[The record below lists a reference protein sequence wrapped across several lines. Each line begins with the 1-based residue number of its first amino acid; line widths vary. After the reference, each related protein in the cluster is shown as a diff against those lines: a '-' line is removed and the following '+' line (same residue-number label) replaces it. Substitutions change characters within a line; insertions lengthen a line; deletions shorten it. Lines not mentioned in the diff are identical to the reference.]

1 MKLAHRLLLGAV
13 LVVTVLIVL
22 LVVLSGVRLR
32 RQLEE
37 LEIAQLT
44 REARLIA
51 REWTASVDPDALA
64 ASAGAAIGHRVTL
77 IDHDGKVIGDSEFRG
92 DSRTRLE
99 NHSTRPEVIAALRD
113 SVGSADRTSPSA
125 GDNELYVAIKSAV
138 RRDARVGFH
147 RQPRR
152 HRRARPAR
160 RAPLGIRRPR
170 SRRCILAAAFSR
182 AVSNPVV
189 ELRDVAQS
197 LAAGDLSRRP
207 ALSAPGEVGDLAAA
221 VHRMAEQLTS
231 RLKAMEDDDM
241 HMNAVIESLQEGV
254 IAVDARRQIV
264 QVNQSGRRM
273 LRLPDAVPFS
283 ADQLPRDRTLRE
295 ALAAALAGE
304 STEPTEITVD
314 GQSMMLT
321 ARALGDGGV
330 VLAVFDLTASR
341 RVEAVRRDFVANVSH
356 ELKTP
361 LTVILGFAE
370 TLAAGDVPPEQGIRF
385 VEAIQSNAQRMQ
397 QIVDDLLDLSRIE
410 SGGWVPNP
418 VTVDLRA
425 VASEVAAGRLR
436 AALEKGVRLT
446 VEICAGAECAFADP
460 TAIRQ
465 VYANLAENA
474 IRHTNSGGSIM
485 LFSERSE
492 RGDDD
497 RCARQRHRHRAGASV
512 ADLRALLSRGLRT
525 RARLRR
531 HRARPRDRAAPGG
544 GAPRTGEGGERGG
557 RRHDGLGL
565 LPRRRL
571 TLARR
576 ARPRR
581 AVSAPAAASVTRAL
595 LSNKEPVT
603 SKLQLPAY
611 DQPSR
616 RIL

>member
-1 MKLAHRLLLGAV
+1 V

-64 ASAGAAIGHRVTL
+64 ASAGVAIGHRVTL

-125 GDNELYVAIKSAV
+125 GDNELYVAIKSQFGVTRVSVSTASLDAIV
-138 RRDARVGFH
+138 ARGQRDVLLSGFV
-147 RQPRR
+147 
-152 HRRARPAR
+152 ALVA
-160 RAPLGIRRPR
+160 AL
-170 SRRCILAAAFSR
+170 ILAAAFSR

-197 LAAGDLSRRP
+197 LAAGDLTRRP

-231 RLKAMEDDDM
+231 RLKALEDDDM

-321 ARALGDGGV
+321 ARSLGDGGV

-446 VEICAGAECAFADP
+446 VEICAGAESAFADP

-474 IRHTNSGGSIM
+474 IRHTNSGGSIV

-492 RGDDD
+492 RATTIGVRDSGIGI
-497 RCARQRHRHRAGASV
+497 APEH
-512 ADLRALLSRGLRT
+512 LSRIFERFYRADSG
-525 RARLRR
+525 RAR
-531 HRARPRDRAAPGG
+531 DSGG
-544 GAPRTGEGGERGG
+544 T
-557 RRHDGLGL
+557 GLGL
-565 LPRRRL
+565 AIVRHLVEAHRGRVKVDSVVGEG
-571 TLARR
+571 TT
-576 ARPRR
+576 
-581 AVSAPAAASVTRAL
+581 VSATFPDAG
-595 LSNKEPVT
+595 
-603 SKLQLPAY
+603 
-611 DQPSR
+611 
-616 RIL
+616 

>member
-1 MKLAHRLLLGAV
+1 MKLSHRLLLGAV

-22 LVVLSGVRLR
+22 LVLLSGVRLR

-44 REARLIA
+44 REATLIA
-51 REWTASVDPDALA
+51 RDWTPTVDPDVLA
-64 ASAGAAIGHRVTL
+64 AGAGAAIGHRVTL
-77 IDHDGKVIGDSEFRG
+77 IDHDGRVVGDSEFRG
-92 DSRTRLE
+92 ESRIRLE
-99 NHSTRPEVIAALRD
+99 NHSGRPEVIAALRD
-113 SVGSADRTSPSA
+113 SVGSADRPSPSA
-125 GDNELYVAIKSAV
+125 GDNELYVAV
-138 RRDARVGFH
+138 RSPMGVARVSISTASLDTIVARGQRDVLISGFV
-147 RQPRR
+147 
-152 HRRARPAR
+152 ALVA
-160 RAPLGIRRPR
+160 ALA
-170 SRRCILAAAFSR
+170 LAAAFSR

-189 ELRDVAQS
+189 ELRDVAQA

-231 RLKAMEDDDM
+231 RLKALEDDDM

-264 QVNQSGRRM
+264 QVNESGRRM
-273 LRLPDAVPFS
+273 LRLPDKVPFS
-283 ADQLPRDRTLRE
+283 ADRLPRDRTLRE
-295 ALAAALAGE
+295 ALAAAFSGE

-370 TLAAGDVPPEQGIRF
+370 TLAAGDVPPEQGQRF

-418 VTVDLRA
+418 AAVDLRA
-425 VASEVAAGRLR
+425 VASEVAMGRQR

-446 VEICAGAECAFADP
+446 VEISEGGECAFADP

-465 VYANLAENA
+465 VYANLADNA
-474 IRHTNSGGSIM
+474 IRHTNAGAIV

-492 RGDDD
+492 RGTTIGVRDTGVGI
-497 RCARQRHRHRAGASV
+497 APEH
-512 ADLRALLSRGLRT
+512 LSRIFERFYRADSG
-525 RARLRR
+525 RARGS
-531 HRARPRDRAAPGG
+531 GG
-544 GAPRTGEGGERGG
+544 T
-557 RRHDGLGL
+557 GLGL
-565 LPRRRL
+565 AIVRHLVEAHRGRVRVLSAPGQG
-571 TLARR
+571 TT
-576 ARPRR
+576 
-581 AVSAPAAASVTRAL
+581 VSADFPDAS
-595 LSNKEPVT
+595 
-603 SKLQLPAY
+603 
-611 DQPSR
+611 
-616 RIL
+616 

>member
-1 MKLAHRLLLGAV
+1 MKLSHRLLMGAV
-13 LVVTVLIVL
+13 LVVTVLIAL
-22 LVVLSGVRLR
+22 LVLLSGVRLR

-37 LEIAQLT
+37 LEVAQLT

-51 REWTASVDPDALA
+51 REWTPSVDPDALA
-64 ASAGAAIGHRVTL
+64 ANAGGAIGHRVTL
-77 IDHDGKVIGDSEFRG
+77 IDTSGKVIGDSEFRG
-92 DSRTRLE
+92 ESRTRLE
-99 NHSTRPEVIAALRD
+99 NHKGRPEVIAALHD
-113 SVGSADRTSPSA
+113 SVGSADRPSPSA
-125 GDNELYVAIKSAV
+125 GDNELYVAIKSAYGVTRVSISTASLDAIV
-138 RRDARVGFH
+138 RRGQKDVLLSGVVALV
-147 RQPRR
+147 
-152 HRRARPAR
+152 AA
-160 RAPLGIRRPR
+160 L
-170 SRRCILAAAFSR
+170 ILAAAFSR

-189 ELRDVAQS
+189 ELRDVAQA

-231 RLKAMEDDDM
+231 RLKALEDDDM

-264 QVNQSGRRM
+264 RVNESGRRM
-273 LRLPDAVPFS
+273 LRLPDEVPFS
-283 ADQLPRDRTLRE
+283 ADRLPRDRTLRE
-295 ALAAALAGE
+295 ALSAALAGE
-304 STEPTEITVD
+304 ATEPTEITVD

-418 VTVDLRA
+418 VRVDLRA

-436 AALEKGVRLT
+436 AALEKGVRLG
-446 VEICAGAECAFADP
+446 VEISEGGDCAFADP

-465 VYANLAENA
+465 VYANLADNA
-474 IRHTNSGGSIM
+474 IRHTNSGGAII
-485 LFSERSE
+485 LFSERVE
-492 RGDDD
+492 RGTMIGVRDTGVGI
-497 RCARQRHRHRAGASV
+497 APEH
-512 ADLRALLSRGLRT
+512 LSRIFERFYRADSG
-525 RARLRR
+525 RAR
-531 HRARPRDRAAPGG
+531 DSGG
-544 GAPRTGEGGERGG
+544 T
-557 RRHDGLGL
+557 GLGL
-565 LPRRRL
+565 AIVRHLVEAHRGKVSVAS
-571 TLARR
+571 TVGSGTT
-576 ARPRR
+576 
-581 AVSAPAAASVTRAL
+581 VSAFFPDAAS
-595 LSNKEPVT
+595 
-603 SKLQLPAY
+603 
-611 DQPSR
+611 
-616 RIL
+616 

>member
-64 ASAGAAIGHRVTL
+64 ASAGTAIGHRVTL

-125 GDNELYVAIKSAV
+125 GDNELYVAIKSEFGVTRVSVSTASLDAIV
-138 RRDARVGFH
+138 ARGQRDVLLSGFV
-147 RQPRR
+147 
-152 HRRARPAR
+152 ALLA
-160 RAPLGIRRPR
+160 AM
-170 SRRCILAAAFSR
+170 ILAAAFSR

-321 ARALGDGGV
+321 ARSLGDGGV

-446 VEICAGAECAFADP
+446 VEICAGAESAFADP

-474 IRHTNSGGSIM
+474 IRHTNSGGSII

-492 RGDDD
+492 RATTIGVRDSGIGI
-497 RCARQRHRHRAGASV
+497 APEH
-512 ADLRALLSRGLRT
+512 LSRIFERFYRADSG
-525 RARLRR
+525 RAR
-531 HRARPRDRAAPGG
+531 DSGG
-544 GAPRTGEGGERGG
+544 T
-557 RRHDGLGL
+557 GLGL
-565 LPRRRL
+565 AIVRHLVEAHRGRVKVESVVGEG
-571 TLARR
+571 TT
-576 ARPRR
+576 
-581 AVSAPAAASVTRAL
+581 VSASFPDAG
-595 LSNKEPVT
+595 
-603 SKLQLPAY
+603 
-611 DQPSR
+611 
-616 RIL
+616 

>member
-1 MKLAHRLLLGAV
+1 VKLAHRLLLGAV

-125 GDNELYVAIKSAV
+125 GDNELYVAIKSQFGVTRVSVSTASLDAIV
-138 RRDARVGFH
+138 ARGQRDVLLSGFV
-147 RQPRR
+147 
-152 HRRARPAR
+152 ALLA
-160 RAPLGIRRPR
+160 ALL
-170 SRRCILAAAFSR
+170 LAAAFSR

-197 LAAGDLSRRP
+197 LAAGDLTRRP

-231 RLKAMEDDDM
+231 RLKALEDDDM

-446 VEICAGAECAFADP
+446 VEICAGAESAFADP

-474 IRHTNSGGSIM
+474 IRHTNSGGSIV

-492 RGDDD
+492 HGTMIGVRDSGNGI
-497 RCARQRHRHRAGASV
+497 APEH
-512 ADLRALLSRGLRT
+512 LSRIFERFYRADSG
-525 RARLRR
+525 RAR
-531 HRARPRDRAAPGG
+531 DSGG
-544 GAPRTGEGGERGG
+544 T
-557 RRHDGLGL
+557 GLGL
-565 LPRRRL
+565 SIVRHLVEAHRGRVKVDSVVGQG
-571 TLARR
+571 TT
-576 ARPRR
+576 
-581 AVSAPAAASVTRAL
+581 VSAFFPDAG
-595 LSNKEPVT
+595 
-603 SKLQLPAY
+603 
-611 DQPSR
+611 
-616 RIL
+616 

>member
-1 MKLAHRLLLGAV
+1 VRLAHRLLLGVV

-22 LVVLSGVRLR
+22 LVLLSGVRLR

-44 REARLIA
+44 REARLVA
-51 REWTASVDPDALA
+51 RDWTAAADPDALA

-77 IDHDGKVIGDSEFRG
+77 IDHQGRVVGDSEFQG
-92 DSRTRLE
+92 ESKNRLE
-99 NHSTRPEVIAALRD
+99 NHSNRPEVIAALRD

-125 GDNELYVAIKSAV
+125 GDHELYVAVKSELGVTRVSISTSSLDAIV
-138 RRDARVGFH
+138 ARGQRDVLLSGLVALV
-147 RQPRR
+147 
-152 HRRARPAR
+152 AA
-160 RAPLGIRRPR
+160 LL
-170 SRRCILAAAFSR
+170 LAAAFSR

-189 ELRDVAQS
+189 ELRDVAQA

-231 RLKAMEDDDM
+231 RLKALEDDDM

-254 IAVDARRQIV
+254 IAVDARRQV
-264 QVNQSGRRM
+264 VRVNESGRRM
-273 LRLPDAVPFS
+273 LRLQDTVPFS
-283 ADQLPRDRTLRE
+283 ADLLPRDRTLRE
-295 ALAAALAGE
+295 SLAAALSGE
-304 STEPTEITVD
+304 STEPIEITVD

-370 TLAAGDVPPEQGIRF
+370 TLAAGDVPPAQGMRF

-418 VTVDLRA
+418 VAVDLRA
-425 VASEVAAGRLR
+425 VASEVSAGRLR

-446 VEICAGAECAFADP
+446 VEICAGAETAFADP

-465 VYANLAENA
+465 VYANLADNA
-474 IRHTNSGGSIM
+474 IRHTNAGGTIVM
-485 LFSERSE
+485 FSERSG
-492 RGDDD
+492 RGTTIGVRDSGVGI
-497 RCARQRHRHRAGASV
+497 AAEH
-512 ADLRALLSRGLRT
+512 LSRIFERFYRADSG
-525 RARLRR
+525 RAR
-531 HRARPRDRAAPGG
+531 DSGG
-544 GAPRTGEGGERGG
+544 T
-557 RRHDGLGL
+557 GLGL
-565 LPRRRL
+565 AIVRHLVEAHRGRVQV
-571 TLARR
+571 TSVVGQGTT
-576 ARPRR
+576 
-581 AVSAPAAASVTRAL
+581 VSAFFPDAG
-595 LSNKEPVT
+595 
-603 SKLQLPAY
+603 
-611 DQPSR
+611 
-616 RIL
+616 

>member
-1 MKLAHRLLLGAV
+1 MKLAHRLLVGAV

-22 LVVLSGVRLR
+22 LVLLSGVRLR
-32 RQLEE
+32 HQLEE
-37 LEIAQLT
+37 LEVAQLT

-51 REWTASVDPDALA
+51 REWTPTVDPDALA

-77 IDHDGKVIGDSEFRG
+77 IDHEGKVIGDSEFRG
-92 DSRTRLE
+92 ESRARLE

-113 SVGSADRTSPSA
+113 SVGSADRASPSA
-125 GDNELYVAIKSAV
+125 GDNELYVAIKSQYGVTRVSISTASLGAIV
-138 RRDARVGFH
+138 ARGRRDVLLSGFV
-147 RQPRR
+147 
-152 HRRARPAR
+152 ALLA
-160 RAPLGIRRPR
+160 ALV
-170 SRRCILAAAFSR
+170 LAAAFSR

-189 ELRDVAQS
+189 ELRDVARA

-231 RLKAMEDDDM
+231 RLKALEDDDM

-264 QVNQSGRRM
+264 RVNESGRRM
-273 LRLPDAVPFS
+273 LRLPDTVPFP
-283 ADQLPRDRTLRE
+283 ADRLPRDRTLRE

-370 TLAAGDVPPEQGIRF
+370 TLAAGDVPAEQGLRF
-385 VEAIQSNAQRMQ
+385 AEAIQSNAQRMQ

-418 VTVDLRA
+418 ATVDLRA
-425 VASEVAAGRLR
+425 VASEVAEGRLR
-436 AALEKGVRLT
+436 AALDKGVRLT
-446 VEICAGAECAFADP
+446 VEIGAGAESAFADP

-465 VYANLAENA
+465 VFANLADNA
-474 IRHTNSGGSIM
+474 IRHTNAGGTIVM
-485 LFSERSE
+485 YGVRAE
-492 RGDDD
+492 RGTTIGVRDTGVGI
-497 RCARQRHRHRAGASV
+497 APEH
-512 ADLRALLSRGLRT
+512 LSRIFERFYRADSG
-525 RARLRR
+525 RARD
-531 HRARPRDRAAPGG
+531 AGG
-544 GAPRTGEGGERGG
+544 T
-557 RRHDGLGL
+557 GLGL
-565 LPRRRL
+565 AIVRHLVEAHRGRVQV
-571 TLARR
+571 TSTVGEGTT
-576 ARPRR
+576 
-581 AVSAPAAASVTRAL
+581 VSAYFP
-595 LSNKEPVT
+595 E
-603 SKLQLPAY
+603 
-611 DQPSR
+611 DG
-616 RIL
+616 